1 MRRLA
6 DLRGATL
13 LAHNYQLPAIQDVAD
28 HVGDSLALSRIAAE
42 APEDTIVFCGVH
54 FMAETAKILSPDKTV
69 LIPDQRAG
77 CSLADSIT
85 ADELRAWKAEHPGAV
100 VVSYVNTT
108 AAVKAETDIC
118 CTSSNAVE
126 VVASIP
132 EDREVLFCPDQ
143 FLGAH
148 VRRVTGRKNLHV
160 WAGECHVHAG
170 INGDELADQA
180 RAHPDAELYVHP
192 ECGCATSALYLA
204 GEGAFPEDRVKILST
219 GGMLD
224 AARETRARQVLVAT
238 EVGMLHQL
246 RRAAPEVDFR
256 AVNDRASCKYMKM
269 ITPAALLRCLVEGAD
284 EVDVDPD
291 IARLGRASVQR
302 MIEIGTARRRR
313 MTRSKDATQVHGW
326 VLAAAGR
333 RRRHRHRRRRPGRR
347 AGGAPARPKSGGAEQ
362 GRRHRDVLC
371 TGRYRGGAAGHRRRI
386 SIDAHVADT
395 LAAGARALRS
405 GRGALDRGRRLSR
418 RRRIGR

>member
-1 MRRLA
+1 MTIIDQLPAGHLIDRVVDDPGGFSGVDGDTEWATEVRRLVE
-6 DLRGATL
+6 LRGATL
-13 LAHNYQLPAIQDVAD
+13 LAHNYQVPAIQDIAD

-42 APEDTIVFCGVH
+42 APEGTIVFCGVH
-54 FMAETAKILSPDKTV
+54 FMAETAKILSPAKTV

-85 ADELRAWKAEHPGAV
+85 AEELRAWKAEHPGAV

-170 INGDELADQA
+170 INGDELAAQA
-180 RAHPDAELYVHP
+180 RTHPEAELFVHP

-204 GEGAFPEDRVKILST
+204 GEEAFPQERVKILST

-224 AARETRARQVLVAT
+224 AARRTGAREVLVAT

-246 RRAAPEVDFR
+246 RRAAPDIDFR
-256 AVNDRASCKYMKM
+256 AVNERASCKYMKM

-284 EVDVDPD
+284 EVHVDVDV
-291 IARLGRASVQR
+291 AAAARASVQR
-302 MIEIGTARRRR
+302 MIEIG
-313 MTRSKDATQVHGW
+313 Q
-326 VLAAAGR
+326 
-333 RRRHRHRRRRPGRR
+333 PG
-347 AGGAPARPKSGGAEQ
+347 GGGE
-362 GRRHRDVLC
+362 
-371 TGRYRGGAAGHRRRI
+371 
-386 SIDAHVADT
+386 
-395 LAAGARALRS
+395 
-405 GRGALDRGRRLSR
+405 
-418 RRRIGR
+418 

>member
-1 MRRLA
+1 VTVLNGTTAGDVAGRMADQILAGPDGYSGVVGDAEWAAEIRRLV
-6 DLRGATL
+6 DQRGATL
-13 LAHNYQLPAIQDVAD
+13 LAHNYQLPEIQDVAD
-28 HVGDSLALSRIAAE
+28 HVGDSLALSRIAAD

-85 ADELRAWKAEHPGAV
+85 VDELRAWKDEYPDAV

-108 AAVKAETDIC
+108 AAVKALTDIC
-118 CTSSNAVE
+118 CTSANAVD

-132 EDREVLFCPDQ
+132 ADREVLFCPDQ

-148 VRRVTGRKNLHV
+148 VRRVTGRTNMHI

-180 RAHPDAELYVHP
+180 RSHPDAELFVHP

-204 GEGAFPEDRVKILST
+204 GEGAVPEERVKILST

-224 AARETRARQVLVAT
+224 AARETRASQVLVAT

-246 RRAAPEVDFR
+246 RQAAPEVDFL
-256 AVNDRASCKYMKM
+256 AVNDRASCRYMKM
-269 ITPAALLRCLVEGAD
+269 ITPAALLRCLIDGAD
-284 EVDVDPD
+284 EVHVDPET
-291 IARLGRASVQR
+291 ARLGRASVQR
-302 MIEIGTARRRR
+302 MIAIG
-313 MTRSKDATQVHGW
+313 Q
-326 VLAAAGR
+326 
-333 RRRHRHRRRRPGRR
+333 PG
-347 AGGAPARPKSGGAEQ
+347 GGE
-362 GRRHRDVLC
+362 
-371 TGRYRGGAAGHRRRI
+371 
-386 SIDAHVADT
+386 
-395 LAAGARALRS
+395 
-405 GRGALDRGRRLSR
+405 
-418 RRRIGR
+418 